1 MMMHSPTSDNSQRS
15 NDNTIPRG
23 MVKDLW
29 KNYRSAVFETF
40 PDMEFEKQHVH
51 WTNEKDVHLTADL
64 YSGQHFI
71 KSRHVDIWDDKLNIH
86 NNVIYPKTGHNLPCF
101 GMDLMGFSEKKV
113 IIVFDFQHPVEN
125 FLLKVPPLPKTEET
139 YRFFEKGN
147 HFSDNIFVRYCR
159 MEHVN
164 TYLPTFKYY
173 LSLYKEMIDNAKPT
187 GTDTSLYKDF
197 DSYMIR
203 LDPISGYLSSS
214 FGKEESEKLIKE
226 FFFSYAE

>member
-1 MMMHSPTSDNSQRS
+1 MMTMPYPTLQNSQRKT
-15 NDNTIPRG
+15 DI
-23 MVKDLW
+23 W

-40 PDMEFEKQHVH
+40 PDLKFEKQHVH
-51 WTNEKDVHLTADL
+51 WTNKKDVHLTADL
-64 YSGQHFI
+64 YSGQYFI

-101 GMDLMGFSEKKV
+101 GMDLMGFFEKKV

-125 FLLKVPPLPKTEET
+125 YVLNVPTLPKAEGT
-139 YRFFEKGN
+139 YRFFEPGN
-147 HFSDNIFVRYCR
+147 HFSENIFVRYCE
-159 MEHVN
+159 MSQVD

-173 LSLYKEMIDNAKPT
+173 LSLYKEMIEKAKPT

-203 LDPISGYLSSS
+203 LDPISGYLSNA

-226 FFFSYAE
+226 FFFSYA

>member
-15 NDNTIPRG
+15 ND
-23 MVKDLW
+23 LW
-29 KNYRSAVFETF
+29 KNYRSVVFETF
-40 PDMEFEKQHVH
+40 PDLKFEKQHVH
-51 WTNEKDVHLTADL
+51 WTNKKDVHLTADL
-64 YSGQHFI
+64 YSGQYFI

-101 GMDLMGFSEKKV
+101 GMDLMGFFEKKV

-125 FLLKVPPLPKTEET
+125 FLLDVPPLPKTEET
-139 YRFFEKGN
+139 YRFFEPGN
-147 HFSDNIFVRYCR
+147 HFSNNIFVRYCE
-159 MEHVN
+159 MSQVD
-164 TYLPTFKYY
+164 TYLSTFKYY
-173 LSLYKEMIDNAKPT
+173 LSLYKEMIDKAKPT

-203 LDPISGYLSSS
+203 LDPISGYLSNA

-226 FFFSYAE
+226 FFFSYA

>member
-1 MMMHSPTSDNSQRS
+1 MHN
-15 NDNTIPRG
+15 
-23 MVKDLW
+23 DLW
-29 KNYRSAVFETF
+29 AGYKSAVFDTF
-40 PDMEFEKQHVH
+40 PDLKFEKQHES
-51 WTNEKDVHLTADL
+51 WTNKIVVNLTADL
-64 YSGQHFI
+64 YSGKYFI
-71 KSRHVDIWDDKLNIH
+71 KSRHVDIWDEKLNIH

-113 IIVFDFQHPVEN
+113 IIVFDFQHPIEN

-164 TYLPTFKYY
+164 TYLPTFKFY

>member
-1 MMMHSPTSDNSQRS
+1 MS
-15 NDNTIPRG
+15 N
-23 MVKDLW
+23 LW
-29 KNYRSAVFETF
+29 DGYKEAVFNTF
-40 PDMEFEKQHVH
+40 PDMVFLNNHTTWKNKRGV
-51 WTNEKDVHLTADL
+51 NLTADL
-64 YSGQHFI
+64 YTGKHFI

-86 NNVIYPKTGHNLPCF
+86 NNIIYPKTGSNLPCF

-113 IIVFDFQHPVEN
+113 IIVFDFQLPVEN
-125 FLLKVPPLPKTEET
+125 YLLKVPPLPQTTET

-147 HFSDNIFVRYCR
+147 HFSDNIFVRYCD

-173 LSLYKEMIDNAKPT
+173 LSLYKEMIDKAQPT
-187 GTDTSLYKDF
+187 GTDTSEYKDF

>member
-1 MMMHSPTSDNSQRS
+1 MHN
-15 NDNTIPRG
+15 
-23 MVKDLW
+23 DLW
-29 KNYRSAVFETF
+29 AGYRSAVFDTF
-40 PDMEFEKQHVH
+40 PDLKFEKQHES
-51 WTNEKDVHLTADL
+51 WTNKRGVNLTADL
-64 YSGQHFI
+64 YSGKYFI
-71 KSRHVDIWDDKLNIH
+71 KSRHVDIWDEKLNIH

-101 GMDLMGFSEKKV
+101 GMDLMGFNEKKV

-147 HFSDNIFVRYCR
+147 HFSDNIFVRYCK

-173 LSLYKEMIDNAKPT
+173 LSLYKEMIDKAKPT
-187 GTDTSLYKDF
+187 GTDTRLYKDF

>member
-1 MMMHSPTSDNSQRS
+1 MS
-15 NDNTIPRG
+15 N
-23 MVKDLW
+23 LW
-29 KNYRSAVFETF
+29 DGYKEAVFNTF
-40 PDMEFEKQHVH
+40 PDMVFLDNHTTWQNKKGV
-51 WTNEKDVHLTADL
+51 NLTADL
-64 YSGQHFI
+64 YAGKHFL
-71 KSRHVDIWDDKLNIH
+71 KSRHVDIWDGKNLNIH
-86 NNVIYPKTGHNLPCF
+86 NNIIYPKTGSNLPCF

-125 FLLKVPPLPKTEET
+125 YLLKVPPLPQTTET

-147 HFSDNIFVRYCR
+147 HFSDNIFVRYCD

-173 LSLYKEMIDNAKPT
+173 LSLYKEMIDKAQPT
-187 GTDTSLYKDF
+187 GTDTSEYKDF

>member
-1 MMMHSPTSDNSQRS
+1 MHN
-15 NDNTIPRG
+15 
-23 MVKDLW
+23 DLW
-29 KNYRSAVFETF
+29 AGYKSAVFDTF
-40 PDMEFEKQHVH
+40 PDLKFEKQHES
-51 WTNEKDVHLTADL
+51 WTNKRGVNLTADL
-64 YSGQHFI
+64 YSGKYFI
-71 KSRHVDIWDDKLNIH
+71 KSRHVDIWDEKLNIH

-203 LDPISGYLSSS
+203 LDPISGYLSSC

>member
-1 MMMHSPTSDNSQRS
+1 MMTMPYPTLQNSQRKT
-15 NDNTIPRG
+15 DI
-23 MVKDLW
+23 W

-40 PDMEFEKQHVH
+40 PDLKFEKQHVH
-51 WTNEKDVHLTADL
+51 WTNKKDVHLTADL
-64 YSGQHFI
+64 YSGQYFI

-101 GMDLMGFSEKKV
+101 GMDLMGFFEKKV

-125 FLLKVPPLPKTEET
+125 YVLNVPPLPKAEGT
-139 YRFFEKGN
+139 YRFFEPGN
-147 HFSDNIFVRYCR
+147 HFSENIFVRYCE
-159 MEHVN
+159 MSQVD

-173 LSLYKEMIDNAKPT
+173 LSLYKEMIEKAKPT

-197 DSYMIR
+197 DSDMIR
-203 LDPISGYLSSS
+203 LDPISGYLSNA

-226 FFFSYAE
+226 FFFSYA

>member
-1 MMMHSPTSDNSQRS
+1 MTMPYPTLQNSQRKT
-15 NDNTIPRG
+15 DI
-23 MVKDLW
+23 W

-40 PDMEFEKQHVH
+40 PDLKFEKQHVH
-51 WTNEKDVHLTADL
+51 WTNKKDVHLTADL
-64 YSGQHFI
+64 YSGQYFI

-101 GMDLMGFSEKKV
+101 GMDLMGFFEKKV

-125 FLLKVPPLPKTEET
+125 YLLKVPPLPQTTET

-147 HFSDNIFVRYCR
+147 HFSDNIFVRYCE
-159 MEHVN
+159 MSQVD

-173 LSLYKEMIDNAKPT
+173 LSLYKEMIEKAKPT
-187 GTDTSLYKDF
+187 GTDTSQYKDF
-197 DSYMIR
+197 DKYMIR
-203 LDPISGYLSSS
+203 LDPISGYLSNS

-226 FFFSYAE
+226 FFFSYA

>member
-1 MMMHSPTSDNSQRS
+1 MHN
-15 NDNTIPRG
+15 
-23 MVKDLW
+23 DLW
-29 KNYRSAVFETF
+29 AGYKSAVFDTF
-40 PDMEFEKQHVH
+40 PDLKFEKQHES
-51 WTNEKDVHLTADL
+51 WTNTRGVNLNADL
-64 YSGQHFI
+64 YSVKYFI
-71 KSRHVDIWDDKLNIH
+71 KSRHVDIWDEKLNIH

-147 HFSDNIFVRYCR
+147 HFSDNIFVRYCK

>member
-1 MMMHSPTSDNSQRS
+1 MHN
-15 NDNTIPRG
+15 
-23 MVKDLW
+23 DLW
-29 KNYRSAVFETF
+29 AGYRSAVFDTF
-40 PDMEFEKQHVH
+40 PDLKFEKQHES
-51 WTNEKDVHLTADL
+51 WTNKRGVNLTADL
-64 YSGQHFI
+64 YSGKYFI
-71 KSRHVDIWDDKLNIH
+71 KSRHVDIWDEKLNIH

-101 GMDLMGFSEKKV
+101 GMDLMGFNEKKV

-147 HFSDNIFVRYCR
+147 HFSDNIFVRYCD

-173 LSLYKEMIDNAKPT
+173 LSLYKKMIDEAKPT

>member
-1 MMMHSPTSDNSQRS
+1 MHN
-15 NDNTIPRG
+15 
-23 MVKDLW
+23 DLW
-29 KNYRSAVFETF
+29 AGYKSAVFDTF
-40 PDMEFEKQHVH
+40 PDLKFEKQHES
-51 WTNEKDVHLTADL
+51 WTNKRGVNLTADL
-64 YSGQHFI
+64 YSGKYFI
-71 KSRHVDIWDDKLNIH
+71 KSRHVDIWDEKLNIH

-101 GMDLMGFSEKKV
+101 GMDLMGFFEKKV

-125 FLLKVPPLPKTEET
+125 YLLKVPPLPQTTET

-147 HFSDNIFVRYCR
+147 HFSDNIFVRYCD

-173 LSLYKEMIDNAKPT
+173 LSLYKEMIDEAKPT

>member
-1 MMMHSPTSDNSQRS
+1 MKRIGLMHN
-15 NDNTIPRG
+15 
-23 MVKDLW
+23 DLW
-29 KNYRSAVFETF
+29 AGYKSAVFDTF
-40 PDMEFEKQHVH
+40 PDLKFEKQHES
-51 WTNEKDVHLTADL
+51 WTNKRGVNLTADL
-64 YSGQHFI
+64 YSGKYFI
-71 KSRHVDIWDDKLNIH
+71 KSRHVDIWDEKLNIH